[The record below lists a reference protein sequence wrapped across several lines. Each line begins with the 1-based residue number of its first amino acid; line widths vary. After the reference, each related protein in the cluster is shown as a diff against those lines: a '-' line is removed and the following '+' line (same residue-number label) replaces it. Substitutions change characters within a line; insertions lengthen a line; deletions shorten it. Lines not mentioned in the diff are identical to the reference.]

1 MRWTIA
7 QVADALGAR
16 PGPGLDP
23 VARVAGVSIDSRTIR
38 AGELFIAIHGPRHD
52 GHDHVA
58 DALEQGAVAAV
69 VAGPLLSRY
78 AGWVSDR
85 CIAVPDTFEAL
96 KALARA
102 VREAW
107 GGKLAGVTGSVGK
120 TTTKEIL
127 AALLGTK
134 LRVLKSEGNFN
145 NEYGLPLTLFRLEES
160 HQAAVLEMGMSRRG
174 ELSRLARIAKPDVG
188 VVTRVAPAHLEFF
201 SSVDEIALAKRELI
215 EGLNGRDSVAVL
227 NADDARV
234 AAFAAKAPGR
244 VLTYGIERAADFR
257 AEEIE
262 DRGALGS
269 VFTVVAG
276 GKRARIEMS
285 LAGRHVIANA
295 LAALAAASVWN
306 IGTAEAESVFR
317 TLRPPAMRGE
327 LLRFSNGAALIND
340 CYNSSPAA
348 LQAMT
353 ALLATTPNYRRRI
366 LAAGEIFPHVRGS
379 GAISGGLSRA
389 GRLAAGEGLPRRK
402 DGSDRGCVDRAARAG
417 RNGAAGGKAL
427 DALLPAVPRPAA
439 LFQPAECLPV
449 HHGSHG
455 VREPNGDVPRAGFWP
470 VAHPALARAA
480 DWTVHPR
487 GRSAGA
493 SEESGNA
500 DHGRRADRALD
511 GGADVVVG
519 GPDES
524 VSSAFAVCAGGLRRH
539 WIHRRLRED
548 FKAAESR
555 SDGEEEDLFSGV
567 RELGGRPFAAGAGD
581 LRQVFHN
588 AGVPVSQALATR
600 LGGAFPGAFGASV
613 AAGVSAVSRVHLRRD
628 RRVFERRES
637 DGRPGRAG
645 DWLHGDRGGRADGAD
660 LRQQQFPVRVV
671 SRDSV

>member
-23 VARVAGVSIDSRTIR
+23 MARVAGVSIDSRTIR

-58 DALEQGAVAAV
+58 GVLEQGAVAAV
-69 VAGPLLSRY
+69 VAGPLISRY

-85 CIAVPDTFEAL
+85 CIAVPDTFAAL

-107 GGKLAGVTGSVGK
+107 GGKIAGVTGSVGK

-145 NEYGLPLTLFRLEES
+145 NEYGLPLTLFRLEEA

-174 ELSRLARIAKPDVG
+174 ELSRLAQIARPDVG

-201 SSVDEIALAKRELI
+201 SSVDELALAKRELI

-234 AAFAAKAPGR
+234 AAFASKAPGG
-244 VLTYGIERAADFR
+244 VLTYGIERPADFR

-276 GKRARIEMS
+276 GKRARLEMS
-285 LAGRHVIANA
+285 LAGRHAIANA

-306 IGTAEAESVFR
+306 IGTAEAQSVFR

-340 CYNSSPAA
+340 SYNSSPAA

-366 LAAGEIFPHVRGS
+366 LAAGEMRELGPESARLHREAGQFAAETGAIDWIFAVAGDAAEIAA
-379 GAISGGLSRA
+379 GAISA
-389 GRLAAGEGLPRRK
+389 GLPLERTKFFRT
-402 DGSDRGCVDRAARAG
+402 SEEAARFLEG
-417 RNGAAGGKAL
+417 FLEPGDLLLVKGSRGVKMEVIV
-427 DALLPAVPRPAA
+427 DALIARQAPGEFPRQEAK
-439 LFQPAECLPV
+439 
-449 HHGSHG
+449 H
-455 VREPNGDVPRAGFWP
+455 
-470 VAHPALARAA
+470 
-480 DWTVHPR
+480 
-487 GRSAGA
+487 
-493 SEESGNA
+493 
-500 DHGRRADRALD
+500 
-511 GGADVVVG
+511 
-519 GPDES
+519 
-524 VSSAFAVCAGGLRRH
+524 
-539 WIHRRLRED
+539 
-548 FKAAESR
+548 
-555 SDGEEEDLFSGV
+555 
-567 RELGGRPFAAGAGD
+567 
-581 LRQVFHN
+581 
-588 AGVPVSQALATR
+588 
-600 LGGAFPGAFGASV
+600 
-613 AAGVSAVSRVHLRRD
+613 
-628 RRVFERRES
+628 
-637 DGRPGRAG
+637 
-645 DWLHGDRGGRADGAD
+645 
-660 LRQQQFPVRVV
+660 
-671 SRDSV
+671 